1 MTDNQLIAHIIQ
13 VLEAQLALWYRT
25 VGCEPVEVLQKN
37 QPTKQGVPTA
47 PTVFI
52 EKLFDRRYG
61 FVAVTYEEELI
72 EPVIDMMEEKEAQK
86 YLTTFQLSARMLQD
100 PRNLQ
105 MVTASDLANVACSML
120 QSRYALQA
128 FDNNKIEVLRV
139 TDVRNSYDPDD
150 QDRQEASPSF
160 DIVLGYTR
168 SFVTHVSKLD
178 NVKAKLVSISN
189 P

>member
-1 MTDNQLIAHIIQ
+1 MTDNQLIASIIQ
-13 VLEAQLALWYRT
+13 VLEAQLAVWART

-47 PTVFI
+47 PTI
-52 EKLFDRRYG
+52 YLEKLFDRRYG
-61 FVAVTYEEELI
+61 FTAVSYEEEADA
-72 EPVIDMMEEKEAQK
+72 EVEMVEEKEAQK
-86 YLTTFQLSARMLQD
+86 YLTTFQVTARMLQD

-105 MVTASDLANVACSML
+105 MVTASDLASVACSML

-128 FDNNKIEVLRV
+128 FGNSKIEVLRV

-160 DIVLGYTR
+160 DIALGYTR

-178 NVKAKLVSISN
+178 HVTAKLVSITN

>member
-1 MTDNQLIAHIIQ
+1 MTDNQLIASIIL
-13 VLEAQLALWYRT
+13 VLESQLAIWSRT
-25 VGCEPVEVLQKN
+25 VGCEPVEILQKQ

-47 PTVFI
+47 PTLFV
-52 EKLFDRRYG
+52 EKLFDHRYG
-61 FVAVTYEEELI
+61 FTAVSYDEEAIVPE
-72 EPVIDMMEEKEAQK
+72 IDMMEEKEDQK
-86 YLTTFQLSARMLQD
+86 YLTTFQIAARMLQD

-105 MVTASDLANVACSML
+105 TVTASDLANIACSML

-128 FDNNKIEVLRV
+128 FGNTKIEVLRV
-139 TDVRNSYDPDD
+139 SDVRNSYDPDD

-160 DIVLGYTR
+160 DIVLGYSR

-178 NVKAKLVSISN
+178 HVEARLVSISI